1 MKQTLI
7 LASLISVC
15 MAQAQPSMTEWHDME
30 VNEVNRLPLHADYFA
45 YENETAALHGDKT
58 SSERFL
64 SLDGQWKFRWDEHAD
79 QRPHDFFL
87 TGYDDSG
94 WKEMGVPGIWELN
107 GYGDPVYLNIGFH
120 HTRHMGGTA
129 GHSPLGCCHLLC
141 LSMGQRPVC
150 RLCRRLQSGCR
161 I

>member
-1 MKQTLI
+1 MKRKLITIALAMASTLSFAQTFK
-7 LASLISVC
+7 
-15 MAQAQPSMTEWHDME
+15 EWQDAE
-30 VNEVNRLPLHADYFA
+30 TNAINRAPMHTNYFA

-87 TGYDDSG
+87 TGYDDSD

-107 GYGDPVYLNIGFH
+107 GYGDPVYLNIGFAW
-120 HTRHMGGTA
+120 R
-129 GHSPLGCCHLLC
+129 GHFTNNPPEVPTQDNHVGSY
-141 LSMGQRPVC
+141 
-150 RLCRRLQSGCR
+150 
-161 I
+161 